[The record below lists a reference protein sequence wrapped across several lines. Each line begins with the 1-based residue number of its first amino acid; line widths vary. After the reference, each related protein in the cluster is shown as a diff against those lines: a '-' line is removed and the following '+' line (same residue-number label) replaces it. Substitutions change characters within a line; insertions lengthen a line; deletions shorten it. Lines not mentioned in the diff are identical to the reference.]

1 MNFEEFRKSTLKVDK
16 SRKHKITNSIGI
28 KHLLKR
34 CRDTHWYGKD
44 LKVNEIIFCAITRTV
59 NDLIARE
66 LLKGNDFN
74 LPQRM
79 GQFEIRKYEN
89 YLRFEEG
96 KIKTNRGIDWNA
108 TLKLWFE
115 DEEAKENKTLV
126 KVEDEETFILYYNR
140 VKANYNNKT
149 LIRFKPNRAL
159 LKKIKSAG
167 SNKLIDAYQ
176 LGK

>member
-1 MNFEEFRKSTLKVDK
+1 MNFEEFRKSTLKVNK
-16 SRKHKITNSIGI
+16 NRKHKITNSIGI
-28 KHLLKR
+28 KHLLKK
-34 CRDTHWYGKD
+34 CRDTRWYGEELRVD
-44 LKVNEIIFCAITRTV
+44 ERTFCTITRTV
-59 NDLIARE
+59 NDLIAEE

-149 LIRFKPNRAL
+149 LIGFKPNRAL

-167 SNKLIDAYQ
+167 SNKLIDAYK